1 MVRHQDEDD
10 FDVSDDDSMIDRLIC
25 ERNDVRVRVN
35 TMKIIKNLPITNVD
49 LPNNVLSR
57 LPIKSNSVVSSLT
70 DSSGK
75 ISVRL
80 KGGRIKS
87 TMDKI

>member
-57 LPIKSNSVVSSLT
+57 LPIKINSVVSSLT
-70 DSSGK
+70 DSSGR

-87 TMDKI
+87 TIDMI

>member
-35 TMKIIKNLPITNVD
+35 TMKITKNLPITNVD

-57 LPIKSNSVVSSLT
+57 LPIKINSVVSSLT

-87 TMDKI
+87 TIDMI

>member
-1 MVRHQDEDD
+1 MARHQDEDD

-57 LPIKSNSVVSSLT
+57 LPIKINSVVSSLT

-87 TMDKI
+87 TIDMI

>member
-1 MVRHQDEDD
+1 MVRHQDDDD
-10 FDVSDDDSMIDRLIC
+10 FDVSDDDSMIDILIC

-57 LPIKSNSVVSSLT
+57 LPIKINSVVSSLT

>member
-1 MVRHQDEDD
+1 MVRHQDDDD
-10 FDVSDDDSMIDRLIC
+10 FDVSDDDSMIDILIC

>member
-1 MVRHQDEDD
+1 MVRHHDEDD
-10 FDVSDDDSMIDRLIC
+10 FDVSDDDSMINRLIC

-35 TMKIIKNLPITNVD
+35 TMKVIKNLPITNVD

-57 LPIKSNSVVSSLT
+57 LPIKINSVVSSLT
-70 DSSGK
+70 DSSGR

-87 TMDKI
+87 TIDMI